1 MQKITLFC
9 LDSISNAGED
19 ILGTTTEYLIN
30 ECDKNITLER
40 RQLLPSWKSFS
51 FPFKLIAVFA
61 KLVFLL
67 GRAFKGNT
75 QYKIL
80 NCSYWIKYSH
90 YYTSIIKHT
99 DKVIF
104 SVGMFKYSTQNF
116 SYIYHMIVSIAD
128 KYHKDVMISAASV
141 EKPKQNDWRS
151 RQLGKTL
158 NYPSLKIFSTRDG
171 KEGKERLLD
180 YGAPKKLRIDEVGDP
195 ALWMKEAYEYRQAS
209 AKNVVGINVIRSN
222 IFLDYGGNISQERVI
237 EFYIH
242 IIKELEKEGENWV
255 LFCDGMECDYQVGL
269 QILRQLGLSK
279 DKLLAPKKNGKELM
293 DAISACKCVVAS
305 RFHACLTAYTL
316 HVPFIGFIW
325 DDKIKF
331 FSYITGMQRYFLH
344 ANDFQAKKALD
355 LLQYS
360 LQNEPDYSISEGL
373 RTKTK
378 KSISDFLTLN

>member
-30 ECDKNITLER
+30 ECDRNITLER
-40 RQLLPSWKSFS
+40 RQLLPNWKSFS
-51 FPFKLIAVFA
+51 FPFKLVAVFA

-67 GRAFKGNT
+67 GRAFRGNT
-75 QYKIL
+75 QFKIL
-80 NCSYWIKYSH
+80 NYSYCIKYSH

-116 SYIYHMIVSIAD
+116 SYIYHLIVSIAD

-141 EKPKQNDWRS
+141 EKAKQNDWRS

-171 KEGKERLLD
+171 KGGKARLLE
-180 YGAPKKLRIDEVGDP
+180 YGAPETLRIDEVGDP
-195 ALWMKEAYEYRQAS
+195 ALWIKEAYGYKQAS
-209 AKNVVGINVIRSN
+209 AKNVVGINVIRSD

-242 IIKELEKEGENWV
+242 IIKELEKKGEDWI
-255 LFCDGMECDYQVGL
+255 LFCDGMECDFQVGL
-269 QILRQLGLSK
+269 LILKQLGLSS
-279 DKLLAPKKNGKELM
+279 DKLLEPKRTGKELM
-293 DAISACKCVVAS
+293 NAISSCKCVIAS
-305 RFHACLTAYTL
+305 RFHACMTAYTL
-316 HVPFIGFIW
+316 HVPFVGFIW

-331 FSYITGMQRYFLH
+331 FSEITGMQKFFLVEEDFH
-344 ANDFQAKKALD
+344 ADNAIKILKFALD
-355 LLQYS
+355 NQ
-360 LQNEPDYSISEGL
+360 PDYSVSESL
-373 RTKTK
+373 RIKTK
-378 KSISDFLTLN
+378 KSISDFLTSN